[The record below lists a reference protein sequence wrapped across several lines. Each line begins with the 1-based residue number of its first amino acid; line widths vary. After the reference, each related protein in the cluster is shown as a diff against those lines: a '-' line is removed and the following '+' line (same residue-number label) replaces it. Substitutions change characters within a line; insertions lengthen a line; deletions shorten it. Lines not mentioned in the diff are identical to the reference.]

1 MYVDDLADALVF
13 LLENYNEPELINV
26 GSGEEVS
33 IWDLAAL
40 VSNVVGYDGALSL
53 DRSKPDGT
61 PRKLMD
67 SSKIHGLG
75 WRPVIDLREGLARAY
90 ADFVSGLG
98 S

>member
-1 MYVDDLADALVF
+1 M
-13 LLENYNEPELINV
+13 INV

-33 IWDLAAL
+33 IWDLAVL
-40 VSNVVGYDGALSL
+40 VTDVVGYGGKLSL

-75 WRPVIDLREGLARAY
+75 WRPVIDLREGLTRAY
-90 ADFVSGLG
+90 MDFLSGAG
-98 S
+98 SRR